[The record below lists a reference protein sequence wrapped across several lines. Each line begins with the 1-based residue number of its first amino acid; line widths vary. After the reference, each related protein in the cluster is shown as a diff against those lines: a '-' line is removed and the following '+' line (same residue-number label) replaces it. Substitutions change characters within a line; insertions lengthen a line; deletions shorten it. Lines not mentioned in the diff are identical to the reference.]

1 VAKLFFIRAVTEKH
15 QHINIVE
22 AETVRD
28 ALAIV
33 EKSLKDWNESL
44 EEAMTDI
51 VPLDLA
57 KDRPIKYGFTS
68 SLCRCKERDGR
79 DD

>member
-1 VAKLFFIRAVTEKH
+1 MAKLFFIRAVTEKH

-79 DD
+79 G